1 MVTRDQLV
9 LELAAQFYINK
20 DRVTVGWGIPD
31 DNASTKDFPDP
42 NRQWHVYR
50 DEWIS
55 LSDSSKQVWID
66 KAEDWLST
74 WSEKNEHMYSFLLD
88 HGLNVFGSL

>member
-1 MVTRDQLV
+1 MTHNQLV

-31 DNASTKDFPDP
+31 SNIDIKDFPDP
-42 NRQWHVYR
+42 NRPWQVYK
-50 DEWIS
+50 DEWYE
-55 LSDSSKQVWID
+55 LSESDRQVWID

-74 WSEKNEHMYSFLLD
+74 WREKNEHMYSFLLD
-88 HGLNVFGSL
+88 NGLSIFGAP